1 MATQTTT
8 STNTTNAF
16 ASFKWDQ
23 FEKMFDE
30 AFTPRGS
37 LYAPSDSARGR
48 SPDPMRSPRSR
59 STGPPLGTS
68 RTAGAPVPPE
78 EGEFD
83 RLWNDARRVRKTTTT
98 RKRIVQR
105 ADSADTDPEV
115 DQLGRMGRRKTKNNF
130 TETERNGIVTLVFE
144 LPGIP
149 KSDVKVKFS
158 TQKITVAWQKTTV
171 EDKSEGERLIRER
184 IEKKYLRSIPIPPAV
199 PFDTVRAVLQDER
212 LTITY
217 PRVDILK

>member
-1 MATQTTT
+1 MATQTSST
-8 STNTTNAF
+8 SSKINAF
-16 ASFKWDQ
+16 ASFKWDT
-23 FEKMFDE
+23 FDKMFDE

-37 LYAPSDSARGR
+37 VGSLSDTRGHSPEPSRR
-48 SPDPMRSPRSR
+48 SHTRSR
-59 STGPPLGTS
+59 SAAPTTES
-68 RTAGAPVPPE
+68 TPVPAE

-83 RLWNDARRVRKTTTT
+83 RLWNDARRVRRTTTT

-105 ADSADTDPEV
+105 ADSADTDPDV
-115 DQLGRMGRRKTKNNF
+115 DEMGKLRRPKSRRSDF
-130 TETERNGIVTLVFE
+130 TETEHNGIVTLVFD

-171 EDKSEGERLIRER
+171 EEKSEGERLIRER
-184 IEKKYLRSIPIPPAV
+184 IEKKFLRTIPIPAAV
-199 PFDTVRAVLQDER
+199 PFDTVRAVLQDEK

-217 PRVDILK
+217 PRVEILV